1 MTTAEPAPAAVARGL
16 MRRAMTAT
24 LATALV
30 DPPWPYASLVEVAV
44 RGDGTPLLLISRLAQ
59 HTQNLLRDPRVSLLF
74 DGTGPGPDR
83 LAGPRV
89 TVLGRAEASADPAE
103 RRRYLA
109 RHPGAA
115 RYADFGDFAFYRVAV
130 ERAHLVGG
138 FGRIHWIDGSDL
150 LLPAAAAAFLAD
162 DSDVVAHMN
171 RDHADAIALYAER
184 LLGLSAGSWR
194 LSGCDPEGCDL
205 TNDGVGARLD
215 FPTPTADR
223 DELRAALAGLAR
235 AARASARRA

>member
-1 MTTAEPAPAAVARGL
+1 MTTTEPVPAAQARGL
-16 MRRAMTAT
+16 MRRAMGAT
-24 LATALV
+24 LATALA
-30 DPPWPYASLVEVAV
+30 DPPWPYASLVEVAARV
-44 RGDGTPLLLISRLAQ
+44 DGTPLLLISELAQ

-74 DGTGPGPDR
+74 DGTSAGPGR

-138 FGRIHWIDGSDL
+138 FGRIHWIDASDL
-150 LLPAAAAAFLAD
+150 LLPVAGAAFLAD
-162 DSDVVAHMN
+162 DSDVVEHMN

-194 LSGCDPEGCDL
+194 ISGCDPDGCDL
-205 TNDGVGARLD
+205 MNEGISARLD
-215 FPTPTADR
+215 FPTPVADH
-223 DELRAALAGLAR
+223 DQLRAALAGLAR
-235 AARASARRA
+235 AARGGGHPT